1 VELVDLLG
9 RLMSELT
16 EYQKGFIAGMR
27 TYQLFIDDAQIILE
41 NNSDDAA
48 NWWEMQGPDV
58 DTSSDH

>member
-1 VELVDLLG
+1 
-9 RLMSELT
+9 MSELT

-41 NNSDDAA
+41 NNSDDAS
-48 NWWEMQGPDV
+48 NWWDLQGPDV